1 MIGFPDA
8 AWSSLSHRGGCCA
21 NDRRCQRH
29 TQTILSCP
37 DAMNSYVYCPSFF
50 SGMFK
55 YSTGSYAVYW
65 LRTRIA
71 HLTQYWALRGG
82 RPACSKCLQGY
93 SSNTYVVRSTIA
105 HWVGTCRLSAIFGI
119 GSRSLE
125 SIYYYP
131 LRWAP
136 ALGSHKIEY
145 ASLML
150 GMRDH

>member
-50 SGMFK
+50 S
-55 YSTGSYAVYW
+55 
-65 LRTRIA
+65 
-71 HLTQYWALRGG
+71 
-82 RPACSKCLQGY
+82 
-93 SSNTYVVRSTIA
+93 VRSTIA

-131 LRWAP
+131 L
-136 ALGSHKIEY
+136 S
-145 ASLML
+145 
-150 GMRDH
+150 